1 MSSIHLYKYSGAGND
16 FIVLADGICS
26 PDDAGSLNA
35 EDLCTGC
42 QDTGECGLPSDICE
56 YRKPEIISRLC
67 DRKTGIRAAD
77 GRIGADGLMILSLP
91 EGGSR
96 AADFRMEYYNSDG
109 SGGMMCG
116 NGGRCIVAFADFLG
130 IRPRNGAEYVF
141 EAPDGM
147 HSGEILSKS
156 GNRCTVRLKMIDAFG
171 LRRVLGGWFLNT
183 GTRHFVLFTGDVD
196 AVDVESEGARLRHNP
211 EFAPEGANVNFVSQ
225 AVDGSLRIRTF
236 EKGVEAE
243 TLACGT
249 GITAAA
255 IAAWYA
261 GISPDEGQDISANA
275 SQGTSQGPRNGTHVH
290 YRLHARIDDLSVDFS
305 PVTGGTAPGED
316 GQRPQGNSS
325 AGTHSQDPE
334 GTIATGVYLTGPAEK
349 IG

>member
-42 QDTGECGLPSDICE
+42 QDTGECCLPSDICE

-305 PVTGGTAPGED
+305 PVTGGTAPRED

-325 AGTHSQDPE
+325 VGTHSQDPE

>member
-16 FIVLADGICS
+16 FIVLADGIIRQ
-26 PDDAGSLNA
+26 DA
-35 EDLCTGC
+35 
-42 QDTGECGLPSDICE
+42 GECGLPSDIGE
-56 YRKPEIISRLC
+56 YRKPEVISRLC

-91 EGGSR
+91 EGGTRS
-96 AADFRMEYYNSDG
+96 ADFRMEYYNSDG

-130 IRPRNGAEYVF
+130 IRPHNGREYVF

-196 AVDVESEGARLRHNP
+196 AIDVESEGARLRHDP

-225 AVDGSLRIRTF
+225 TGDGSLRIRTF

-261 GISPDEGQDISANA
+261 GISPDSASGISKDSGRNA
-275 SQGTSQGPRNGTHVH
+275 SVR

-305 PVTGGTAPGED
+305 PVTGGPAPGED

-325 AGTHSQDPE
+325 AGIHSLDPE

>member
-42 QDTGECGLPSDICE
+42 QDTGECCLPSDICE

-77 GRIGADGLMILSLP
+77 GRTGADGLMILSLP

-325 AGTHSQDPE
+325 VGTHSQDPE